1 MIIDSVR
8 VILEQIKSLN
18 EHIENEF
25 RHNQEAHS
33 AVLTQVTK
41 TNGRVSSLEK
51 WKYTMVG
58 AISILTAVVSLIGL
72 KISVSF

>member
-1 MIIDSVR
+1 MSNDSER
-8 VILEQIKSLN
+8 VILEQIKSLK

-25 RHNQEAHS
+25 RHNKEAHS